1 MQAVH
6 KFNETLGMFLTEVE
20 ALLDKMKDP
29 AAKQVLPDVLFAHSK
44 LDGLLFTPGADKKAP
59 LRTFAEHMLPFS
71 KKIREKDSTFFLEDL
86 PQQPWLKC
94 SPKLGSLFAKTCQQ
108 NQDQIW
114 EYLSYL
120 MFLAEGVSALPEDQ
134 LEMVDALLEKLEK
147 DPEGGMQ
154 EMMKMLQES
163 VDSMGGIAG
172 PSSLTTDDW
181 RGGEPHR
188 RHLRLDGGCQ
198 ARGRFRERPG
208 TDLPGTRRRE
218 DGIGRGICYL

>member
-1 MQAVH
+1 MQAVN

-59 LRTFAEHMLPFS
+59 LKMFAEHMLPFS
-71 KKIREKDSTFFLEDL
+71 KKIQEKDSSFFLEDL

-94 SPKLGSLFAKTCQQ
+94 SPKLGSLFAQTCQQ
-108 NQDQIW
+108 NQDQIY
-114 EYLSYL
+114 EYLTYL

-154 EMMKMLQES
+154 EMMKMLRES
-163 VDSMGGIAG
+163 ADAMGDIAG
-172 PSSLTTDDW
+172 PSSLTTGDWGGASPIDDIFASMA
-181 RGGEPHR
+181 GGKPAEAFQMDMEKIF
-188 RHLRLDGGCQ
+188 L
-198 ARGRFRERPG
+198 APG
-208 TDLPGTRRRE
+208 PAKTE
-218 DGIGRGICYL
+218 

>member
-59 LRTFAEHMLPFS
+59 LKMFAENMLPFN
-71 KKIREKDSTFFLEDL
+71 KKIQEKDSSFFLEDL

-114 EYLSYL
+114 EYLTYL

-163 VDSMGGIAG
+163 ADAMGQCDIAG
-172 PSSLTTDDW
+172 PSSLTPHWAAAGPIDDIFASMA
-181 RGGEPHR
+181 GGKPAEAFQMDMEKIF
-188 RHLRLDGGCQ
+188 L
-198 ARGRFRERPG
+198 APG
-208 TDLPGTRRRE
+208 PTKTE
-218 DGIGRGICYL
+218 